1 MLKRITSLF
10 ICVVLTLLCF
20 AGCNRSSQAITKD
33 VENLKLLRGI
43 NMSGLEYKVR
53 ARSHLYKLSTYKNVA
68 SQGFDHIRLPVD
80 FRNYLDDNGKLEGK
94 FLKKLDNII
103 NMANNQG
110 LAVMLDF
117 HGWPDFNTEKGDSKT
132 FISIWKNLAEHYKD
146 YSNMLLFELINEPH
160 TTDGGDLS
168 MDRLMKL
175 QNETIKAI
183 RAISPDRTIVV
194 ATAEWNGPWT
204 LKDFTPPE
212 YDNLILAVH
221 IYEPLDFTHQGQAWM
236 GTLNDRVPLTV
247 ENHMKL
253 KETLQEIKEFTKRSD
268 MKIIINEFGLTT
280 TGAISD
286 DDMYRYL
293 STITKFAKAN
303 DIGWTYWEYNE
314 SFGAYKRGFLGIGA
328 KWREAVLD
336 GLFLREREKD

>member
-1 MLKRITSLF
+1 MLKRIISLF
-10 ICVVLTLLCF
+10 ICVLLTLLCF
-20 AGCNRSSQAITKD
+20 VGCNNTPQPVTED
-33 VENLKLLRGI
+33 VENLKLSCGI
-43 NMSGLEYKVR
+43 NMSGLEYTIR

-80 FRNYLDDNGKLEGK
+80 FRNYLDDKGEIKGK

-103 NMANNQG
+103 NMATSQG

-117 HGWPDFNTEKGDSKT
+117 HGWPNFNTEKGDTKT
-132 FISIWKNLAEHYKD
+132 FISIWKSLAEHYKD

-168 MDRLMKL
+168 MDKLMKL
-175 QNETIKAI
+175 QNEAIEAI
-183 RAISPDRTIVV
+183 RAIDPERTIVI

-236 GTLNDRVPLTV
+236 GTLNDRVSLTT

-253 KETLQEIKEFTKRSD
+253 KATLQDIKEFTKRSD
-268 MKIIINEFGLTT
+268 MKIVINEFGLTT

-286 DDMYRYL
+286 DDMHRYL

-314 SFGAYKRGFLGIGA
+314 SFGAYKRGFLGIGG
-328 KWREAVLD
+328 KWREHVLD
-336 GLFLREREKD
+336 ALFLKD